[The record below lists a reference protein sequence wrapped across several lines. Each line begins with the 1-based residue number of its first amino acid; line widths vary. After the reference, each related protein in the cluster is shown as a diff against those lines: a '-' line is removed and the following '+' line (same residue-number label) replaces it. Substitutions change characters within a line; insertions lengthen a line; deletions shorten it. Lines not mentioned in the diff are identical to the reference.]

1 MKVLILATGQPS
13 KHLINALEERGH
25 TWEHHNPNHL
35 YMLVSD
41 STSGYDRLY
50 NGHSD
55 LETPVRLLA
64 RNYDAVISRI
74 GSSIDH
80 GASIL
85 RHLNENLGIYSAQTA
100 DGIETASNKLKT
112 TQKLS
117 LNGVRVPITT
127 YAKSPVHTDWL
138 IDKTGGLPTIAK
150 LLRGSQGV
158 GVFILETPQAANT
171 TLESFYKLEASI
183 KLQQFI
189 DAGSK
194 DIRVIVVGDQVVA
207 SMERTGKK
215 DFRANISQ
223 GGSGAKIKLND
234 EDKELC
240 VKAAKS
246 IGLEFCGVDL
256 LKDKN
261 GKSYVVEINSNMGT
275 HSISV
280 CGNWFVDLVK
290 HIEQKSKKYKKENI
304 KEEKQQIKNTFES
317 TSSTIFSQTDKEVEE
332 LRNSSISR
340 RLAKLESELLK

>member
-1 MKVLILATGQPS
+1 MKILILGTGTPS
-13 KHLINALEERGH
+13 KHLTTAIEQRGH
-25 TWEHHNPNHL
+25 TWEFHNPNHL
-35 YMLVSD
+35 YLLVSE
-41 STSGYDRLY
+41 STNGYDRLY
-50 NGHSD
+50 NGRD
-55 LETPVRLLA
+55 ELENPVRLLA
-64 RNYDAVISRI
+64 RDYDAVISRI
-74 GSSIDH
+74 GSSLEH

-100 DGIETASNKLKT
+100 DAIETASNKLKT

-117 LNGVRVPITT
+117 LNGVRVPVTT
-127 YAKSPVHTDWL
+127 YAKSPVHTQWL

-150 LLRGSQGV
+150 LLKGSQGV

-194 DIRVIVVGDQVVA
+194 DIRAIVVGDEVVA

-223 GGSGAKIKLND
+223 GGSGTKILLSD
-234 EDKELC
+234 EDKALC

-246 IGLEFCGVDL
+246 IGLHFCGVDL

-275 HSISV
+275 HSIAV
-280 CGNWFVDLVK
+280 CGNWFVNLVK
-290 HIEQKSKKYKKENI
+290 HIEQKAGKYKKEG
-304 KEEKQQIKNTFES
+304 IKNETKLD
-317 TSSTIFSQTDKEVEE
+317 SSKSIYSQTDHDLAEI
-332 LRNSSISR
+332 RNAMLSRKLDMFER
-340 RLAKLESELLK
+340 RLFSYKDIK